1 MKRNYIMDEKDLTNI
16 SEINNIE
23 INETDLPEE
32 ISAQF
37 QTIVETDKRIQ
48 EAEKNC
54 AVAKETADKMILAK
68 AFNQK
73 DAINATQDAV
83 RSLTDA
89 QKALSDAQKML
100 FENQQKLANGM
111 RYLLMLGA
119 SSITMNR
126 IVITELEKKLTQATN
141 EQISENAREELF
153 NVVRLLRE
161 QESAFSKQD
170 RMSTQIKLNSHE
182 IESIHRID
190 AIQDETDKK
199 HDSLIAENTS
209 KNMAQDDEIT
219 RQQKVDERHDKQLKN
234 VKTLS
239 WIGVAIAAC
248 ALIIAIIGLFL

>member
-1 MKRNYIMDEKDLTNI
+1 MVEI
-16 SEINNIE
+16 S
-23 INETDLPEE
+23 ETDLPEA

-37 QTIVETDKRIQ
+37 QVIVETDKRIQ
-48 EAEKNC
+48 EAERNC
-54 AVAKETADKMILAK
+54 ATAKETADKMILAK

-83 RSLTDA
+83 RSLTEA
-89 QKALSDAQKML
+89 QTALSDAQRML
-100 FENQQKLANGM
+100 FENQQKLVNGM

-126 IVITELEKKLTQATN
+126 IVITELETKLRQATN
-141 EQISENAREELF
+141 EQLSENAREELF

-170 RMSTQIKLNSHE
+170 RMSNQIKLHSRE

-199 HDSLIAENTS
+199 HDSLIAENAS
-209 KNMAQDDEIT
+209 KNMAQDNEIA
-219 RQQKVDERHDKQLKN
+219 RQQKVDERHDEQLKK
-234 VKTLS
+234 VKTLA

-248 ALIIAIIGLFL
+248 ALVIAIIGLFL